1 MNNNHQSQPKTDE
14 QQPAKMLWQAPYLD
28 KITLAETQSGPFTP
42 NPENTACCGPVTPAP
57 S

>member
-1 MNNNHQSQPKTDE
+1 MMNKTIQNPQSQPKTDE

-28 KITLAETQSGPFTP
+28 KITLAETEGGPFTP
-42 NPENTACCGPVTPAP
+42 NSEGGACSP

>member
-28 KITLAETQSGPFTP
+28 KIALTETQSGPFTP
-42 NPENTACCGPVTPAP
+42 NTESGACAPAP
-57 S
+57 APTPS